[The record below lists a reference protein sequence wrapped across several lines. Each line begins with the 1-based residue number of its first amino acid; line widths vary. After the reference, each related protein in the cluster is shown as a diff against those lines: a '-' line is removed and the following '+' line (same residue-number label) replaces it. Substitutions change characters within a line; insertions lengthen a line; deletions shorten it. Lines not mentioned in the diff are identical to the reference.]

1 MKAVMIKHP
10 IKKLIVLTSLLGAT
24 GLCLATQ
31 KAPEA
36 AAPVSPK
43 TAQKVLISPVE
54 QLQLTATRRYPGT
67 VKASRETQLAFRISG
82 PLVAIDV
89 EPGETIRQGQRLMQV
104 DPRDYKDRIAV
115 LNAQLAAARSDLE
128 HSKQD
133 YDRAVTLFEQQVNA
147 KADYDRAKSAFDRA
161 VAMEQSL
168 KAELQIA
175 RHQLEDTTLT
185 APYDGMVINQRVEN
199 YEMIQAGQVVMCVQD
214 ISTLEVEIH
223 LPENEIVKYPLAKDL
238 PAEVR
243 FTSMPDQRFTL
254 YLKEWTA
261 RADEVTRTYTLT
273 FRFTPPVGSQILPG
287 MTADVYWQAPSAQS
301 SQLSI
306 PTNAVF
312 SAQDRSTFVW
322 VYDTDHQQVL
332 KRAIE
337 IGSLTGENTV
347 ELVSGLNGNEW
358 LVVAGSS
365 NTLMDGM
372 HVEAHTTQ
380 EQRM

>member
-89 EPGETIRQGQRLMQV
+89 APGETIRQGQRLMQV

-238 PAEVR
+238 
-243 FTSMPDQRFTL
+243 L